1 METSLKKFKNNV
13 KILNKDFSQYVSED
27 EVQVFNTINLMESID
42 KLELESNEYQYAL
55 SQKQITK
62 DDYTIKKIKKVVPK
76 STITGK
82 KEDMLTLVEKEV
94 DVRVIYKRKNSLGV
108 FDCYIESPIQ
118 EVLDNNEVILKM
130 LTNK

>member
-1 METSLKKFKNNV
+1 METSLKKFKENV
-13 KILNKDFSQYVSED
+13 KILNKDFSQYVSDD

-55 SQKQITK
+55 SQKKITK
-62 DDYTIKKIKKVVPK
+62 DDYKIEKIKKIVPK
-76 STITGK
+76 STVTGK
-82 KEDMLTLVEKEV
+82 KEDQLTLIEKEV
-94 DVRVIYKRKNSLGV
+94 DVRVIYKRKNTLGM

-130 LTNK
+130 LTNI